1 MSRAV
6 KLGAIALVLISVTVF
21 LCIAA
26 SGSIFFVNQ
35 ELTPDTVVYEEED
48 GYAFYF
54 YKDGGA
60 GDEKAVKMAT
70 IFHSMGTGD
79 GNLAPVLFQII
90 PREGYEIDSL
100 HLELD
105 MLQPASALLLEE
117 PGFGYERNDGDST
130 VVLDFPELDSQP
142 SETVTLNFWLDLAAI
157 EPTTP
162 EQLLL
167 DIDLTMHEDSI
178 LKIVRYN
185 ASVTIQL
192 EVPSS
197 A

>member
-6 KLGAIALVLISVTVF
+6 KLGAIALALIAVAVLLYT
-21 LCIAA
+21 AA

-60 GDEKAVKMAT
+60 SDEKAVKMAT
-70 IFHSMGTGD
+70 IFHSVGVGD
-79 GNLAPVLFQII
+79 GNLAPVLFQVI
-90 PREGYEIDSL
+90 PRDGYEIDSL

-105 MLQPASALLLEE
+105 MLQPASALLLED
-117 PGFGYERNDGDST
+117 PGFGYERTDYDST
-130 VVLDFPELDSQP
+130 VVLNFPELDSQP
-142 SETVTLNFWLDLAAI
+142 SETVTLNFQLDLAAI
-157 EPTTP
+157 EPTIP

-167 DIDLTMHEDSI
+167 DIDLTMHEGSI

-192 EVPSS
+192 EVPSI